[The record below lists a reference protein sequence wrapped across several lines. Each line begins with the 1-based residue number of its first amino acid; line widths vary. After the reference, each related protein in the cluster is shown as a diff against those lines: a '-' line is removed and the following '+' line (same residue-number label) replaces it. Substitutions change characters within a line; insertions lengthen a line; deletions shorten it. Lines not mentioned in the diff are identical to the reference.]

1 MFKYFPKNQESE
13 KGVNTSTPSKQPNN
27 SNYLVLK
34 VLGWNARSIKSRF
47 NLDFLWYLIN
57 ERAPDIVLIVE
68 AWLVEKIRILSTNYE
83 VVQIDFNKYQ
93 GVCILGKRE
102 LQIKK

>member
-1 MFKYFPKNQESE
+1 MFKYFPKNQENE
-13 KGVNTSTPSKQPNN
+13 KGVKTSTPSKQPNN

-57 ERAPDIVLIVE
+57 ERALDIVIIVE
-68 AWLVEKIRILSTNYE
+68 T
-83 VVQIDFNKYQ
+83 
-93 GVCILGKRE
+93 
-102 LQIKK
+102 